1 MKTCCDWA
9 LKSPLEKEYHDREWG
24 VPLREDDRL
33 FELLVLESMQAG
45 ISWAVILKK
54 REGMRAA
61 LDGFDAGKIAAYS
74 EKKLSALMQDERVIR
89 NRLKLQ
95 SLPHNARA
103 FLMIQEEYG
112 NFSDYIW
119 AFVNNAPQL
128 GNWKDISE
136 VPAKTA
142 LSDRISSDLKK
153 RGFKFMGSTTV
164 YAFLQSAGLVNDHV
178 IYCARHPENQKQ
190 S

>member
-24 VPLREDDRL
+24 VPLREDEKL
-33 FELLVLESMQAG
+33 FELLILESMQAG

-61 LDGFDAGKIAAYS
+61 FDGFDARKIAAYDQ
-74 EKKLSALMQDERVIR
+74 EKLSELLQDDRVIK

-95 SLPHNARA
+95 SLPQNARA
-103 FLMIQEEYG
+103 FLEIQKEYG
-112 NFSDYIW
+112 SFSDYIW
-119 AFVNNAPQL
+119 AFVNNTPQR
-128 GNWKDISE
+128 GDWKDITE
-136 VPAKTA
+136 VPAKTT
-142 LSDRISSDLKK
+142 LSDRISAALKK

-178 IYCARHPENQKQ
+178 IYCARHPLNNK
-190 S
+190 

>member
-74 EKKLSALMQDERVIR
+74 EEKLSELMQDERVIR

-112 NFSDYIW
+112 SFFRLHLGLW
-119 AFVNNAPQL
+119 NNAPQL
-128 GNWKDISE
+128 GNWKIFE
-136 VPAKTA
+136 GPHK
-142 LSDRISSDLKK
+142 
-153 RGFKFMGSTTV
+153 
-164 YAFLQSAGLVNDHV
+164 
-178 IYCARHPENQKQ
+178 PPW
-190 S
+190 